1 MSKKCLGCGVV
12 LQDSNITNEG
22 YTTSIENDICM
33 RCFRLKNYGEYQMV
47 TKSNEE
53 YESILKE
60 ISKTKDLVIYVTDIL
75 NIEEDFN
82 TIKENFQNNLML
94 VINKKDVIPRSVK
107 DEKIIHYFKEKYPFF
122 NDVIIISSNKNYNID
137 YLLKRIKYFQTTKT
151 VYVIHLG

>member
-82 TIKENFQNNLML
+82 T
-94 VINKKDVIPRSVK
+94 KKC
-107 DEKIIHYFKEKYPFF
+107 
-122 NDVIIISSNKNYNID
+122 
-137 YLLKRIKYFQTTKT
+137 KR
-151 VYVIHLG
+151 